1 MNGSTFYENEQFFN
15 QFQKRRNRS
24 ESPNNV
30 LEGPAINALIGSP
43 KGERILDLGCG
54 DGLFGKELLERGAVH
69 YHGIDGSE
77 RMIKQAREG
86 LEDTRIEFQCSSLE
100 GLRLQQ
106 NHYDLVVSRLV
117 FHYLEDVGSIFKE
130 VFQALQ
136 EGGRFVFSVQHPII
150 TASMKSAS
158 GGKREDWTVDDYFK
172 MGQRKEPW
180 MNQLV
185 TKYHRTTEQYITELL
200 QAGFQLEGLKEGAPD
215 ERFFSQKEEYE
226 RRLRIPLVL
235 ILSARKP

>member
-30 LEGPAINALIGSP
+30 LEGPAINDLIGSP
-43 KGERILDLGCG
+43 KGDRILDLGCG

-77 RMIKQAREG
+77 RMVELARKG
-86 LEDTRIEFQCSSLE
+86 FEDTRVEFQCRSLE
-100 GLRLQQ
+100 GLKLQQ

-117 FHYLEDVGSIFKE
+117 FHYLKDVQP
-130 VFQALQ
+130 VFEKVFHSLTH
-136 EGGRFVFSVQHPII
+136 GGRFVFSVQHPVI

-158 GGKREDWTVDDYFK
+158 GGKRENWIVDDYFK
-172 MGQRKEPW
+172 IGERTEPW
-180 MNQLV
+180 MDQMV
-185 TKYHRTTEQYITELL
+185 TKYHRTTEQYITEIL
-200 QAGFQLEGLKEGAPD
+200 QAGFQLEGLKEGTPD
-215 ERFFSQKEEYE
+215 ERFFSQTEEYE
-226 RRLRIPLVL
+226 RRSRIPVVL